1 MELFYRIFIVV
12 LCVAL
17 ILLLYFTS
25 YGDFE
30 VTTQELKSEK
40 LVGSVRLALVADLH
54 STLYGANQER
64 LVAALERARPDLLLF
79 AGDIVDDK
87 RAPDGAER
95 LFSRV
100 GQRYPCYYVTGNH
113 EFRTEDPG
121 ALKRRIAAYGIHVLA
136 GDTEVLSVRGNTISV
151 GGIDDRAVGEVWTEQ
166 ISRADKA
173 RSGFSLLLSH
183 RPDLK
188 NTYARYGFDLVLCGH
203 AHGGQLRLP
212 FGDVGLIAPG
222 QGLFPKYASG
232 LYTLPNGTVMAVSRG
247 LCKNW
252 APRTFN
258 PPELMILDLKGEN

>member
-1 MELFYRIFIVV
+1 MELFYPIVIVV

-17 ILLLYFTS
+17 FLFLYFIS
-25 YGDFE
+25 YGDFK

-54 STLYGANQER
+54 STFYGAEQER

-87 RAPDGAER
+87 RAPDGADR
-95 LFSRV
+95 FFSCV
-100 GQRYPCYYVTGNH
+100 GRKYPCYYVTGNH
-113 EFRTEDPG
+113 EFRTEDLD
-121 ALKRRIAAYGIHVLA
+121 ALKRRITAYGVHVLE
-136 GDTEVLSVRGNTISV
+136 GDTEVLSVRRNTISV
-151 GGIDDRAVGEVWTEQ
+151 GGIDDKAVGESWTEQ
-166 ISRADKA
+166 ISRADEA

-183 RPDLK
+183 RPDLA
-188 NTYARYGFDLVLCGH
+188 NAYAQYGFDLVLCGH

-212 FGDVGLIAPG
+212 FGNVGLIAPG
-222 QGLFPKYASG
+222 QGLFPKYTSG
-232 LYTLPNGTVMAVSRG
+232 LYTLPNGTVMGVSRG